1 MRTHGSI
8 QIAGTGDYLSR
19 NKTHH
24 GFTLIEILIVLVLL
38 SIFSVLAYGSYS
50 RYILE
55 ARRVEGAGLLLE
67 AGTRMEQFMAENG
80 RYTNN
85 MTQLGFGADPIVS
98 RTGVYRVDAAIDAT
112 GQTFS
117 LTAVRAAQQ
126 AADIVCGDL
135 TLSSLGVK
143 SAINNTEPTPAKN
156 CWE

>member
-1 MRTHGSI
+1 MHGESSI
-8 QIAGTGDYLSR
+8 QLAGTGDFLSR
-19 NKTHH
+19 HNTHH
-24 GFTLIEILIVLVLL
+24 GFTLIEILVALVLL
-38 SIFSVLAYGSYS
+38 SIFAVLAYGSYS
-50 RYILE
+50 RYIVE

-80 RYTNN
+80 RFTDD
-85 MTQLGFGADPIVS
+85 MRKLGFGADPTVS

-112 GQTFS
+112 GQTFT

-135 TLSSLGVK
+135 TLTSLGVK
-143 SAINNTEPTPAKN
+143 SAINNTDPTPAKN